1 METSVARA
9 RWTALIAIFVLLG
22 IAGLALQVVAS
33 WSSVPGDAVWS
44 ACGLSFALAAVVD
57 PQRPKTRAGRVA
69 MTALVLFGL
78 SVAFLMV
85 YWIFVDAGQIGRMNS
100 AYLALP
106 IGLGVIGIV
115 ATMRAAA
122 PPRAR

>member
-1 METSVARA
+1 M
-9 RWTALIAIFVLLG
+9 
-22 IAGLALQVVAS
+22 AS

-44 ACGLSFALAAVVD
+44 ACGRSFALAAVVD